1 LNTKSPIVLAAA
13 LGGFFLAYSFGDSL
27 GDMVRKGFGGKG
39 PAEGAAESV
48 LPPAEA
54 ALFDKLQPHIKCLNE
69 VDAAL
74 RTNYSEY
81 RENFDGLVNGSREEV
96 LGFTQFK
103 IQVYEKDNA
112 FTKECADALDAA
124 IKIQPGNE
132 VLDKNGEIYAK
143 TLRALIPLMNEAE
156 EYYYS
161 QEDYLDDA
169 MAKGKELDAKMA
181 PLFTTLFAASDAI
194 SLEVDTQSLILRQKE
209 LAAMEAEYGRD
220 FDWHLANVMLES
232 RKLIDALDAEAEAG
246 TLSEAKVAEL
256 EAGLQKAYDE
266 AKAYAAANPDVKTSL
281 GNKPLWFDMEGYLA
295 NILGEV
301 KDLRR
306 ALATNPNPNEEFDA
320 VFEEYNS
327 AIDDYN
333 MLANLGR

>member
-13 LGGFFLAYSFGDSL
+13 LGGFFLAYNFGGSL
-27 GDMVRKGFGGKG
+27 GDLVRKGSAGDG
-39 PAEGAAESV
+39 PAAGAAESV

-54 ALFDKLQPHIKCLNE
+54 ALFDKLQPHIKCLNG
-69 VDAAL
+69 VDEAL

-81 RENFDGLVNGSREEV
+81 RQNFDVLVTGSQEEV
-96 LGFTQFK
+96 WSLTQFK
-103 IQVYEKDNA
+103 IQVYETDNS

-132 VLDKNGEIYAK
+132 VLDKNGAIYAK
-143 TLRALIPLMNEAE
+143 TLRALIPLMNEAD

-161 QEDYLDDA
+161 QKDYLDDA

-232 RKLIDALDAEAEAG
+232 RKLVDALDAEAEAG
-246 TLSEAKVAEL
+246 TLTEAKVAEL
-256 EAGLQKAYDE
+256 EAGLQKAHDE

-281 GNKPLWFDMEGYLA
+281 GNKPLWFDMESYIA
-295 NILGEV
+295 NLLGDV

-306 ALATNPNPNEEFDA
+306 ALATNPNPNQEFDA
-320 VFEEYNS
+320 VFDEYNS
-327 AIDDYN
+327 AIDNYN
-333 MLANLGR
+333 MQVNVGR